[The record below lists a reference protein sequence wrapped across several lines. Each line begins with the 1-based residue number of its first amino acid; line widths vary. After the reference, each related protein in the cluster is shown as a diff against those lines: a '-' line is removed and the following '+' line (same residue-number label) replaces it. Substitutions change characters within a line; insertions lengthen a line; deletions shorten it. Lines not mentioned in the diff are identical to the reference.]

1 MRSGSWKSR
10 TTALAVVLAVGVGA
24 AACSSSSSSST
35 TTTSSG
41 GSSSSTGIPSRPIP
55 ASAFS
60 DHTGVTSSTV
70 QIGNVS
76 TLSLGLFKGAQ
87 VGTQAY
93 VDYVNSTGGVN
104 GRKIVLNGADD
115 GFTGAGNKQA
125 TENALQTD
133 FALVGDFSLEDSF
146 GGVVLAANPGFP
158 DVSQVLDDA
167 TNKLPNVYSPIPLA
181 DGWASGPMDYYYKKF
196 TSDASHAGAF
206 LADSPSA
213 SQTWEGEKYVAEKAG
228 FKFVS
233 EQTYATT
240 QTDFNQQVIAMK
252 NAGVKIIFM
261 DQMPSNY
268 ASSVFKALSQQ
279 NFHPQVLLG
288 AATYSNQLIQQSGG
302 AANVDGAYL
311 SQNLALYLGTDETAV
326 PAVGTFLHWV
336 QQASPGFSPDLFT
349 AYGWLSADLFVQGL
363 KNAGANPSRG
373 SLLQALSKI
382 TSFNGSGFNAPS
394 NPSAKI
400 PPNCYLIATVT
411 NGQFVRSPDN
421 PPTSSST
428 NGFRCDGSYIVKPGT

>member
-1 MRSGSWKSR
+1 MRSVSR
-10 TTALAVVLAVGVGA
+10 KRRSAALVLVLGAGIVA
-24 AACSSSSSSST
+24 AACSSTNSSST
-35 TTTSSG
+35 TTTTGS
-41 GSSSSTGIPSRPIP
+41 GSSTASGTAARPIP
-55 ASAFS
+55 QSAFS
-60 DHTGVTSSTV
+60 DHTGVSASEV
-70 QIGNVS
+70 QVANVS

-87 VGTQAY
+87 VGAQAY
-93 VDYVNSTGGVN
+93 ADYVNSTGGIN
-104 GRKIVLNGADD
+104 GRKIVINGADD

-125 TENALQTD
+125 TENALQND

-146 GGVVLAANPGFP
+146 GGAVLAQNPGFP

-181 DGWASGPMDYYYKKF
+181 DGWASGPMDYYYAKF
-196 TSDASHAGAF
+196 KSDASHAGAF

-213 SQTWEGEKYVAEKAG
+213 SQTWAGEKYVAEQAG

-240 QTDFNQQVIAMK
+240 QTDFTQQVIAMR

-268 ASSVFKALSQQ
+268 AGSVLKALQEQ
-279 NFHPQVLLG
+279 DYHPQVLLG
-288 AATYSNQLIQQSGG
+288 AATYSNQLITQSGG
-302 AANVDGAYL
+302 AANVNGAYL
-311 SQNLALYLGTDETAV
+311 SQNLALYLGTDESAV

-336 QQASPGFSPDLFT
+336 QVASPGFSPDLFT
-349 AYGWLSADLFVQGL
+349 AYGWLSADLFSQAL
-363 KNAGANPSRG
+363 KNAGSNPSRG
-373 SLLQALSKI
+373 SLLQALSKV
-382 TSFNGSGFNAPS
+382 TTFDGNGFNATSDPA
-394 NPSAKI
+394 NRK

-421 PPTSSST
+421 PPTTGST
-428 NGFRCDGSYIVKPGT
+428 NGFRCDGSYVTEPGT

>member
-1 MRSGSWKSR
+1 M
-10 TTALAVVLAVGVGA
+10 AVGLVV
-24 AACSSSSSSST
+24 AACSSTNST
-35 TTTSSG
+35 TTTTG
-41 GSSSSTGIPSRPIP
+41 GSTTKGTASRPIP
-55 ASAFS
+55 SSAFS
-60 DHTGVTSSTV
+60 DHTGVTASSIHV
-70 QIGNVS
+70 ANVS

-93 VDYVNSTGGVN
+93 FNYINSTGGVN
-104 GRKIVLNGADD
+104 GRKLVLDGADD

-125 TENALQTD
+125 TQNAVQND
-133 FALVGDFSLEDSF
+133 FATVGNFSLEDSF
-146 GGVVLAANPGFP
+146 GGAVLAANPGFP
-158 DVSQVLDDA
+158 DVSQVLDNA

-181 DGWASGPMDYYYKKF
+181 DGWASGPMSYYANKF
-196 TSDASHAGAF
+196 KADKSKAGAF

-213 SQTWEGEKYVAEKAG
+213 TQTWEGEKYVAEKEG
-228 FKFVS
+228 FTFVS
-233 EQTYATT
+233 EQTYTTT

-268 ASSVFKALSQQ
+268 AGSVFKALAQQ

-288 AATYSNQLIQQSGG
+288 AATYSTQLISQSGG
-302 AANVDGAYL
+302 AANVDGSYL

-326 PAVGTFLHWV
+326 PAVGTFLSWV
-336 QQASPGFSPDLFT
+336 QKDSPGFNPDLFT

-363 KNAGANPSRG
+363 KNAGSNPSRG
-373 SLLQALSKI
+373 SLLQALSKV

-394 NPSAKI
+394 NPSAKT
-400 PPNCYLIATVT
+400 PPHCYLIATVT

-421 PPTSSST
+421 PPTSGST
-428 NGFRCDGSYIVKPGT
+428 GGFRCDGSYIVKPGT

>member
-1 MRSGSWKSR
+1 M
-10 TTALAVVLAVGVGA
+10 A
-24 AACSSSSSSST
+24 ASCSSTNSSST
-35 TTTSSG
+35 TTTAAS
-41 GSSSSTGIPSRPIP
+41 GSSTTASRPIP
-55 ASAFS
+55 QSAFS
-60 DHTGVTSSTV
+60 DHTGVSADAV
-70 QIGNVS
+70 QVANVS

-87 VGTQAY
+87 VGAQAY
-93 VDYVNSTGGVN
+93 ADYVNSTGGVN
-104 GRKIVLNGADD
+104 GRKIVVNGADD

-125 TENALQTD
+125 TENALQND

-146 GGVVLAANPGFP
+146 GGAVLAQNPGFP

-181 DGWASGPMDYYYKKF
+181 DGWASGPMTYYHNKF
-196 TSDASHAGAF
+196 TADASHAGAF

-213 SQTWEGEKYVAEKAG
+213 AQTWAGEKYVAEKAG
-228 FKFVS
+228 FTFVS

-240 QTDFNQQVIAMK
+240 QTDFTQQVIAMR

-268 ASSVFKALSQQ
+268 AASVLKALQEQ
-279 NFHPQVLLG
+279 NYHPQVLLG
-288 AATYSNQLIQQSGG
+288 AATYSNQLVTQSGG

-311 SQNLALYLGTDETAV
+311 SQNLALYLGTDASAV
-326 PAVGTFLHWV
+326 PAVATFLHWV
-336 QQASPGFSPDLFT
+336 QVASPGFSPDLFT
-349 AYGWLSADLFVQGL
+349 AYGWLSADLFAQAL
-363 KNAGANPSRG
+363 KNAGSDPSRG

-382 TSFNGSGFNAPS
+382 TSFNGDGFNAPS
-394 NPSAKI
+394 DPATRT

-421 PPTSSST
+421 PPTSGST

>member
-1 MRSGSWKSR
+1 LRSGSWKR
-10 TTALAVVLAVGVGA
+10 RATALTAVLTVGLVA
-24 AACSSSSSSST
+24 AACSSTSSSST
-35 TTTSSG
+35 TTAAG
-41 GSSSSTGIPSRPIP
+41 GSTTTGTASRPIP

-60 DHTGVTSSTV
+60 DHTGVTASSV
-70 QIGNVS
+70 QIANVS

-104 GRKIVLNGADD
+104 GRKLVLNDSDD
-115 GFTGAGNKQA
+115 AFTGAGNKQA
-125 TENALQTD
+125 TQNAVTND
-133 FALVGDFSLEDSF
+133 FATVGNFSLEDSF
-146 GGVVLAANPGFP
+146 GGAVLAQNPGFP
-158 DVSQVLDDA
+158 DVSQVLDNA

-181 DGWASGPMDYYYKKF
+181 DGWASGPMAYYFNKF
-196 TSDASHAGAF
+196 KSDASHAGAF

-213 SQTWEGEKYVAEKAG
+213 AQTWAGEKYVAEQAG
-228 FKFVS
+228 FTFVS

-252 NAGVKIIFM
+252 NAGVKIVFM

-268 ASSVFKALSQQ
+268 AGSVLKSLAQQ

-288 AATYSNQLIQQSGG
+288 AATYSTQLIPQSGG
-302 AANVDGAYL
+302 ATNVNGAYL
-311 SQNLALYLGTDETAV
+311 SQNLALYLGTDQTAV

-336 QQASPGFSPDLFT
+336 QVASPGFAPDLFT
-349 AYGWLSADLFVQGL
+349 AYGWLSANLFVQGL
-363 KNAGANPSRG
+363 KGAGSNPSRG
-373 SLLQALSKI
+373 SLLQSLSKV
-382 TSFNGSGFNAPS
+382 TSFTGNGFNATS
-394 NPSAKI
+394 NPSAKK

-421 PPTSSST
+421 PPTSGST
-428 NGFRCDGSYIVKPGT
+428 GGFRCDGSYVVKPGT

>member
-1 MRSGSWKSR
+1 MRSASWKTR
-10 TTALAVVLAVGVGA
+10 TTALTAVLAIGLGA
-24 AACSSSSSSST
+24 AACSSTSSSST
-35 TTTSSG
+35 TTTAAS
-41 GSSSSTGIPSRPIP
+41 GSSTTGTASRPIP

-60 DHTGVTSSTV
+60 DHTGVTSTSV
-70 QIGNVS
+70 QVGNVS

-93 VDYVNSTGGVN
+93 FDYINSTGGVN
-104 GRKIVLNGADD
+104 GRRLVLNNADD
-115 GFTGAGNKQA
+115 GFTGAANKQA
-125 TENALQTD
+125 TQNAVQSD
-133 FALVGDFSLEDSF
+133 FALVGNFSLEDSF
-146 GGVVLAANPGFP
+146 GGVVLAQNPGFP
-158 DVSQVLDDA
+158 DVSQVLDNV

-181 DGWASGPMDYYYKKF
+181 DGWASGPMTYYYNRFK
-196 TSDASHAGAF
+196 SDASHAGAF

-213 SQTWEGEKYVAEKAG
+213 SQTWAGEKYVAEKEG

-261 DQMPSNY
+261 DQMPGNY
-268 ASSVFKALSQQ
+268 ASSVLKALAQQ

-288 AATYSNQLIQQSGG
+288 AATYSNQLVAQSGG
-302 AANVDGAYL
+302 AVNVDGAYL
-311 SQNLALYLGTDETAV
+311 SQNLALYLGADQAAV

-336 QQASPGFSPDLFT
+336 QMASPGFSPDLFT
-349 AYGWLSADLFVQGL
+349 AYGWLSANLFVQGL
-363 KNAGANPSRG
+363 KNAGSSPSRG
-373 SLLQALSKI
+373 SLLQSLSKV
-382 TSFNGSGFNAPS
+382 TSFNGDGFNAPS
-394 NPSAKI
+394 DPSTKM

-421 PPTSSST
+421 PPTTSST

>member
-1 MRSGSWKSR
+1 M
-10 TTALAVVLAVGVGA
+10 VLAASVVA
-24 AACSSSSSSST
+24 SACSSTNSSST
-35 TTTSSG
+35 TTTAASTNSSG
-41 GSSSSTGIPSRPIP
+41 VNRPIP
-55 ASAFS
+55 QSAYS
-60 DHTGVTSSTV
+60 DHTGVTSSSV
-70 QIGNVS
+70 QIANVS

-104 GRKIVLNGADD
+104 GRKLVLDNADD
-115 GFTGAGNKQA
+115 GFTGAANKQA
-125 TENALQTD
+125 TTNALQND
-133 FALVGDFSLEDSF
+133 FAMVGNFSLEDSF
-146 GGVVLAANPGFP
+146 GGAVLAQNPGFP
-158 DVSQVLDDA
+158 DVSQVLDNA

-196 TSDASHAGAF
+196 TSLASHAGAF

-213 SQTWEGEKYVAEKAG
+213 TQTWNGEKYVAEQAG

-240 QTDFNQQVIAMK
+240 QTDFTQQVVAMK

-268 ASSVFKALSQQ
+268 AGAVLKALAQQ
-279 NFHPQVLLG
+279 NYHPQVLLG
-288 AATYSNQLIQQSGG
+288 AATYSNQLVDQSGG

-311 SQNLALYLGTDETAV
+311 QQNLALYLGTDQTAV

-336 QQASPGFSPDLFT
+336 QVASPGFSPDLFT
-349 AYGWLSADLFVQGL
+349 AYGWLSANLFVQGL
-363 KNAGANPSRG
+363 KNAGTNPSRG
-373 SLLQALSKI
+373 SLLQALSKV
-382 TSFNGSGFNAPS
+382 TTFNGDGFNAPS
-394 NPSAKI
+394 NPAAKV
-400 PPNCYLIATVT
+400 PPHCYLIVNIV

-421 PPTSSST
+421 PPTSGST
-428 NGFRCDGSYIVKPGT
+428 GGFRCDGSYIVKPGT

>member
-1 MRSGSWKSR
+1 LRSGTRKRR
-10 TTALAVVLAVGVGA
+10 TTALVTVMAVGLVA
-24 AACSSSSSSST
+24 AACSSTNST
-35 TTTSSG
+35 TTTTAG
-41 GSSSSTGIPSRPIP
+41 GSTTKGTASRPIP
-55 ASAFS
+55 SSAFS
-60 DHTGVTSSTV
+60 DHTGVTASSIHV
-70 QIGNVS
+70 ANVS

-93 VDYVNSTGGVN
+93 FNYINSTGGVN
-104 GRKIVLNGADD
+104 GRKLVLDGADD

-125 TENALQTD
+125 MQNAVQND
-133 FALVGDFSLEDSF
+133 FATVGNFSLEDSF
-146 GGVVLAANPGFP
+146 GGAVLAANPGFP
-158 DVSQVLDDA
+158 DVSQVLDNA

-181 DGWASGPMDYYYKKF
+181 DGWASGPMSYYANKF
-196 TSDASHAGAF
+196 KADKSKAGAF

-213 SQTWEGEKYVAEKAG
+213 TQTWEGEKYVAEQEG
-228 FKFVS
+228 FTFVS
-233 EQTYATT
+233 EQTYTTT

-268 ASSVFKALSQQ
+268 AGSVFKALAQQ

-288 AATYSNQLIQQSGG
+288 AATYSTQLINQSGG
-302 AANVDGAYL
+302 AANVDGSYL

-326 PAVGTFLHWV
+326 PAVGTFLSWV
-336 QQASPGFSPDLFT
+336 QKDSPGFNPDLFT

-363 KNAGANPSRG
+363 KNAGSNPSRG
-373 SLLQALSKI
+373 SLLQALSKV

-394 NPSAKI
+394 NPSAKT
-400 PPNCYLIATVT
+400 PPHCYLIATVT

-421 PPTSSST
+421 PPTSGST
-428 NGFRCDGSYIVKPGT
+428 GGFRCDGSYIVKPGT

>member
-1 MRSGSWKSR
+1 LRSGSIKGR
-10 TTALAVVLAVGVGA
+10 TTALALVLAVGLGV
-24 AACSSSSSSST
+24 AACSSTRSSST
-35 TTTSSG
+35 TTTA
-41 GSSSSTGIPSRPIP
+41 GSTSSTSGSASRPIP
-55 ASAFS
+55 SSAFS
-60 DHTGVTSSTV
+60 DHTGVTSSSV

-104 GRKIVLNGADD
+104 GRKLVLNNADD
-115 GFTGAGNKQA
+115 SFTGAGNKQA
-125 TENALQTD
+125 TQNALQSD
-133 FALVGDFSLEDSF
+133 FALVGNFSLEDSF
-146 GGVVLAANPGFP
+146 GGAVLATNPGFP

-181 DGWASGPMDYYYKKF
+181 DGWASGPMNYYHNKF
-196 TSDASHAGAF
+196 RADASHAGAF

-213 SQTWEGEKYVAEKAG
+213 SQTWQGEKYVAEQAG

-268 ASSVFKALSQQ
+268 ASSVFKALAQQ

-288 AATYSNQLIQQSGG
+288 AATYSNQLIPQSGG
-302 AANVDGAYL
+302 AANVNGAYL
-311 SQNLALYLGTDETAV
+311 SQNLALYLGTDKTAV

-336 QQASPGFSPDLFT
+336 QVASPGFNPDLFT
-349 AYGWLSADLFVQGL
+349 AYGWLSASLFVQGL
-363 KNAGANPSRG
+363 KGAGSNPSRG
-373 SLLQALSKI
+373 SLLQSLSKI
-382 TSFNGSGFNAPS
+382 TSFNGDGFNAPS
-394 NPSAKI
+394 NPAAKT

-411 NGQFVRSPDN
+411 NGQFVRSSDD
-421 PPTSSST
+421 PPTSGA
-428 NGFRCDGSYIVKPGT
+428 NGGFRCDGSYIVKPGT